1 MLMKKN
7 KLVEFMAKIMEDSGF
22 KVYKDFRTSRH
33 LIDIYGVLTTVLGD
47 IGVVVACKNY
57 DDRWNVGLDILKE
70 MEMVAKTL
78 KASKVVIVTT
88 SDFTQQAKNYA
99 ARRNIKLINNDGL
112 LRLAKQF
119 SKNDVEYDNNEIEV
133 LDDSYEPS
141 SYEGNPNPS
150 FVKSG
155 KKGTLNRKRDRV
167 ANLFDP
173 RIKNILRNTFVLILI
188 VLGLSWLIST
198 IIGAYGN
205 VNNAVLGIIK
215 ILFSGILSYG
225 LVFSLERD
233 ITVTLVR
240 GTTVFFV
247 SLLILILLIIF

>member
-1 MLMKKN
+1 MKKN

-57 DDRWNVGLDILKE
+57 DKRWNVGLDVLKE

-88 SDFTQQAKNYA
+88 SDFTQQSKNYA
-99 ARRNIKLINNDGL
+99 ARRNIKLINNDSL
-112 LRLAKQF
+112 IRLAKKF
-119 SKNDVEYDNNEIEV
+119 SKKNEEYVSNEIE
-133 LDDSYEPS
+133 LYDESYPAS
-141 SYEGNPNPS
+141 TYEGNPSSS

-155 KKGTLNRKRDRV
+155 KRGTLNRKRDKV
-167 ANLFDP
+167 ANIFDP
-173 RIKNILRNTFVLILI
+173 RFKKLLGNTFVLILI
-188 VLGLSWLIST
+188 VLALSWIIST
-198 IIGAYGN
+198 IIGIYGN
-205 VNNAVLGIIK
+205 VNNAILGILK
-215 ILFSGILSYG
+215 ILLSGILSYG
-225 LVFSLERD
+225 LVFTLERD
-233 ITVTLVR
+233 ITVTLLR
-240 GTTVFFV
+240 GTTIFFV